1 MNHATAHMLIDLTSD
16 FYRRVSASFSETR
29 QAAWAGWQHACD
41 VCADACHPA
50 MRVLDLGCGNLRFE
64 RFLMQS
70 AGGFGEAHAFD
81 NCEELTREGKRQLES
96 EGASVFLH
104 RLDIAQALMSA
115 VEGAAESTVESAA
128 GITVGSATE
137 DTAKS
142 TAEATSGST
151 AETSLD
157 LGISPCDLSVA
168 FGFAHH
174 LPTPG
179 MRACM
184 LRTLVSHTRPGGYVV
199 VSFWQFAND
208 DKLRAKAERVTE
220 RGCAELGITL
230 GTDDYLLGWQ
240 SEQHLFRFCHHF
252 EDAEIDQLAQAVSAN
267 AIEVARFSADGKTGN
282 LNRYLILRV
291 VEA

>member
-1 MNHATAHMLIDLTSD
+1 MDHATARMLIDLTSD

-29 QAAWAGWQHACD
+29 RAAWAGWQHACD

-64 RFLMQS
+64 RFLTQS

-115 VEGAAESTVESAA
+115 
-128 GITVGSATE
+128 
-137 DTAKS
+137 
-142 TAEATSGST
+142 

-157 LGISPCDLSVA
+157 LGVSPCDLSVA

-174 LPTPG
+174 LPTPD

-184 LRTLVSHTRPGGYVV
+184 LRTLVSHTRPGGYVI
-199 VSFWQFAND
+199 VSFWQFAHD
-208 DKLRAKAERVTE
+208 DKLRAKAERATE

-230 GTDDYLLGWQ
+230 DAGDYLLGWQ
-240 SEQHLFRFCHHF
+240 SERHLFRFCHHF

-267 AIEVARFSADGKTGN
+267 AVEVARFSADGKTGN

-291 VEA
+291 IEA

>member
-1 MNHATAHMLIDLTSD
+1 MDHATAHMLIDLTSD

-70 AGGFGEAHAFD
+70 IGGFGEAYAFD
-81 NCEELTREGKRQLES
+81 NCEELTREGKRQLEG

-104 RLDIAQALMSA
+104 HLNRAQALMSA
-115 VEGAAESTVESAA
+115 SEGAAGDAA
-128 GITVGSATE
+128 RNAAEDTVGN
-137 DTAKS
+137 
-142 TAEATSGST
+142 T

-157 LGISPCDLSVA
+157 LGVSPCDLSVA

-174 LPTPG
+174 LPTFG

-184 LRTLVSHTRPGGYVV
+184 LRTLVSHTRPGGYVI
-199 VSFWQFAND
+199 VSFWQFAHD
-208 DKLRAKAERVTE
+208 DKLRAKAERATE
-220 RGCAELGITL
+220 RGCTELGITL
-230 GTDDYLLGWQ
+230 GAGDYLLGWQ
-240 SEQHLFRFCHHF
+240 SEQHLYRFCHHF
-252 EDAEIDQLAQAVSAN
+252 EDAEIDQLAQAVGTSAV
-267 AIEVARFSADGKTGN
+267 EVARFSADGKTGN
-282 LNRYLILRV
+282 LNRYLILHAE
-291 VEA
+291 EA